1 MAAGPVPAS
10 EVSLTLNTDSL
21 LDLPAGASYHA
32 RSGRANV
39 DVSKGK
45 EPGTIVVYASCDS
58 LQRLVCYYER
68 LAGEYKASLER
79 QSEEVKEEKND
90 KMALSVEELREMSVS
105 ELKLEKD
112 IVYSQ
117 RYLK

>member
-1 MAAGPVPAS
+1 MEVEDEEDIFVGDRVTCMMKIVHKNQLPEGVS
-10 EVSLTLNTDSL
+10 EVMKGETD
-21 LDLPAGASYHA
+21 
-32 RSGRANV
+32 
-39 DVSKGK
+39 K
-45 EPGTIVVYASCDS
+45 E
-58 LQRLVCYYER
+58 
-68 LAGEYKASLER
+68 
-79 QSEEVKEEKND
+79 SESEEEEMKEVKEEKND

>member
-1 MAAGPVPAS
+1 MEVEDEEDIFVGYRVTCMMKIVHKNQLPEGVSVEEVMKGETDKES
-10 EVSLTLNTDSL
+10 E
-21 LDLPAGASYHA
+21 
-32 RSGRANV
+32 
-39 DVSKGK
+39 
-45 EPGTIVVYASCDS
+45 
-58 LQRLVCYYER
+58 
-68 LAGEYKASLER
+68 
-79 QSEEVKEEKND
+79 SEEEEMKEVKEEKND

>member
-1 MAAGPVPAS
+1 M
-10 EVSLTLNTDSL
+10 
-21 LDLPAGASYHA
+21 
-32 RSGRANV
+32 
-39 DVSKGK
+39 K
-45 EPGTIVVYASCDS
+45 
-58 LQRLVCYYER
+58 
-68 LAGEYKASLER
+68 
-79 QSEEVKEEKND
+79 EVKEEKND

>member
-1 MAAGPVPAS
+1 MTCMMKIVHKNQLPEGVSVEEVMKGETDKES
-10 EVSLTLNTDSL
+10 E
-21 LDLPAGASYHA
+21 
-32 RSGRANV
+32 
-39 DVSKGK
+39 
-45 EPGTIVVYASCDS
+45 
-58 LQRLVCYYER
+58 
-68 LAGEYKASLER
+68 
-79 QSEEVKEEKND
+79 SEEEEMKEVKEEKND